1 MIKLITSRTLFC
13 AFIMGLMVSAASLK
27 AQNLIAHFPLDSD
40 GDSSDGNFTASIVT
54 DVEFGSEGAN
64 GATGTSATFNGASS
78 LIQHD
83 WSADLNPESFTLALW
98 AKSEGGAGAWHSP
111 VTSRHDLY
119 NEGEASQGYL
129 IYDNNPSGVWTF
141 WSGNGDVAGNWQAL
155 DGPAVNLGEWD
166 HLAITYDDE
175 SEMKKL
181 YVNGELAVE
190 ANDSV
195 FPNDTTPLNI
205 GAGADFGG
213 TFFFKGDIDDIGLW
227 NRALSLEEIQG
238 VMNNGVAGD
247 AGGDA
252 PTISVVNNGDGTVT
266 VTFEGTLQAAP
277 TVNGPWENVD
287 APSPLTIP
295 ADQAQQYGRAVSE

>member
-1 MIKLITSRTLFC
+1 
-13 AFIMGLMVSAASLK
+13 
-27 AQNLIAHFPLDSD
+27 
-40 GDSSDGNFTASIVT
+40 VT
-54 DVEFGSEGAN
+54 DVEFGSDGAN

-98 AKSEGGAGAWHSP
+98 AKSNGGAGAWNSP

-129 IYDNNPSGVWTF
+129 IYDNNPAGVWTF
-141 WSGNGDVAGNWQAL
+141 WSGNGDVAGNWQIL
-155 DGPAVNLGEWD
+155 DGPAANLGEWD
-166 HLAITYDDE
+166 HLAITYDNE

-213 TFFFKGDIDDIGLW
+213 TFHFKGDLDDIGLW
-227 NRALSLEEIQG
+227 DRALSLEDIQA

-247 AGGDA
+247 GGGGDA
-252 PTISVVNNGDGTVT
+252 PAISVVNNGDGTVT
-266 VTFEGTLQAAP
+266 VTFEGTLQSADS
-277 TVNGPWENVD
+277 VNGPWTDVD
-287 APSPLTIP
+287 GASPLTIP
-295 ADQAQQYGRAVSE
+295 ADQAAQFGRAKN

>member
-98 AKSEGGAGAWHSP
+98 AKSDGGAGAWHSP
-111 VTSRHDLY
+111 VTSRHDL
-119 NEGEASQGYL
+119 NPDSQGYL
-129 IYDNNPSGVWTF
+129 IYDNNPNGIWTF
-141 WSGNGDVAGNWQAL
+141 WSGNGTVDGNWQQL
-155 DGPAVNLGEWD
+155 KGPAANLGEWD

-175 SEMKKL
+175 SEMKRL

-195 FPNDTTPLNI
+195 FPNDTTPFNI
-205 GAGADFGG
+205 GAGQDMG
-213 TFFFKGDIDDIGLW
+213 TGFWFVGDIDDIGLW

-247 AGGDA
+247 GGGDA
-252 PTISVVNNGDGTVT
+252 PTISVVNNGDGSVT
-266 VTFEGTLQAAP
+266 VTFEGTLQSADS
-277 TVNGPWENVD
+277 VNGPWSDVD
-287 APSPLTIP
+287 AASPLTLP
-295 ADQAQQYGRAVSE
+295 ADQAAQFGRAKN